1 MITIGTAR
9 AVADLSEGLV
19 LSTVEVA
26 VPPERAFHALAS
38 EEITHWWVRPGVFDT
53 REWTGDVRP
62 GGHWRASGQARGRS
76 YVMDGAFSEVD
87 APQKLVHTW
96 RLDGGD
102 SSTVTYLVEPVEGGS
117 RITLRH
123 AGLDQRQ
130 TCANTC
136 IGWET
141 SFEALARLLGHQPA

>member
-1 MITIGTAR
+1 MTAIGTAR

-26 VPPERAFHALAS
+26 VPAERAFHALAS
-38 EEITHWWVRPGVFDT
+38 EDITRWWVRPGVFDT
-53 REWTGDVRP
+53 TEWTGDVRP
-62 GGHWRASGQARGRS
+62 GGSWRASGLARGRS
-76 YVMDGAFSEVD
+76 YVLDGEFTEVD
-87 APQKLVHTW
+87 APHKLVHTW

-102 SSTVTYLVEPVEGGS
+102 PSTVTYHVEPVKGGS

-123 AGLDQRQ
+123 RGLVQRQ
-130 TCANTC
+130 TCASTC

-141 SFEALARLLGHQPA
+141 SFEALARMLAG